1 MAAEVLSANTEKQA
15 ELVASRIPYTRLT
28 EWDDHNDGIMRDI
41 IRAKANN
48 CFKFKKA
55 LLDSVDRVI
64 AEGTI
69 DSYWGIGML
78 PHIAATTNPDFYDG
92 RNILGLV
99 QMEVRGEV
107 ANIP

>member
-1 MAAEVLSANTEKQA
+1 
-15 ELVASRIPYTRLT
+15 
-28 EWDDHNDGIMRDI
+28 MRDI
-41 IRAKANN
+41 IRATANS

-69 DSYWGIGML
+69 DSCWGFGMP
-78 PHIAATTNPDFYDG
+78 PHIAATTNPDFYNG

-99 QMEVRGEV
+99 LMEVRGK
-107 ANIP
+107 